1 MNSPYF
7 SVCFKSR
14 PFARITAEKFHLCVI
29 FMLQNQ
35 KSM

>member
-14 PFARITAEKFHLCVI
+14 PFARITAEKFRLYAI